1 MFYEVTSKRTV
12 MDAKGNDKLIAEKF
26 LIDNIVFFAEA
37 EQKMLEYFNNENE
50 VPAIKQSKLKEFVNK
65 RTTEAQNIFFATLE
79 SIFVDELTGEDKA
92 TKNVVGLFAESI
104 DEAYIIVNEFMKQ
117 GLEDLVLVGIK
128 KTKFVELI

>member
-12 MDAKGNDKLIAEKF
+12 MDLKGNDKLIAEKY
-26 LIDNIVFFAEA
+26 LIENIEFFAEA

-65 RTTEAQNIFFATLE
+65 RTTETQTIFFATLE

-92 TKNVVGLFAESI
+92 TKYVVGLFAENI
-104 DEAYIIVNEFMKQ
+104 DDAYVITNKYMSQ

-128 KTKFVELI
+128 KTKIVELI

>member
-12 MDAKGNDKLIAEKF
+12 MDLKGNDKLIAEKY
-26 LIDNIVFFAEA
+26 LIENIEFFAEA
-37 EQKMLEYFNNENE
+37 EQKMLEFFNNENE

-65 RTTEAQNIFFATLE
+65 RTTETQTIFFATLE

-92 TKNVVGLFAESI
+92 TKYVVGLFAENI
-104 DEAYIIVNEFMKQ
+104 DDAYVITNKYMSQ
-117 GLEDLVLVGIK
+117 GLENLVLVGIK

>member
-1 MFYEVTSKRTV
+1 MFYEVTSKRTI

-26 LIDNIVFFAEA
+26 LVDNIEFFAEA

-65 RTTEAQNIFFATLE
+65 RTTETQNIFFATLE

-117 GLEDLVLVGIK
+117 GLENLVLVGIK
-128 KTKFVELI
+128 KTKIVELI

>member
-12 MDAKGNDKLIAEKF
+12 MDLKGNDKLIAEKY
-26 LIDNIVFFAEA
+26 LIENIEFFAEA

-50 VPAIKQSKLKEFVNK
+50 VPAIKQHKLKEFVNK
-65 RTTEAQNIFFATLE
+65 RTTETQTIFFATLE

-92 TKNVVGLFAESI
+92 TKYVVGLFAENI
-104 DEAYIIVNEFMKQ
+104 DDAYVITNNYISQ

-128 KTKFVELI
+128 KTKIVELI

>member
-26 LIDNIVFFAEA
+26 LIDNIEFFAEA

-65 RTTEAQNIFFATLE
+65 RTTETQTIFFATLE

-92 TKNVVGLFAESI
+92 TKYVVGLFAENI
-104 DEAYIIVNEFMKQ
+104 DDAYVITNKYMSQ

-128 KTKFVELI
+128 KTKIVELI

>member
-12 MDAKGNDKLIAEKF
+12 MDAKGNDKLIAEKY
-26 LIDNIVFFAEA
+26 LIENIEFFAEA
-37 EQKMLEYFNNENE
+37 EQKILEYFNNENE

-65 RTTEAQNIFFATLE
+65 RTTETQTIFFATLE

-92 TKNVVGLFAESI
+92 TKYVVGLFAENI
-104 DEAYIIVNEFMKQ
+104 DDAYVITNNYISQ

-128 KTKFVELI
+128 KTKIVELI